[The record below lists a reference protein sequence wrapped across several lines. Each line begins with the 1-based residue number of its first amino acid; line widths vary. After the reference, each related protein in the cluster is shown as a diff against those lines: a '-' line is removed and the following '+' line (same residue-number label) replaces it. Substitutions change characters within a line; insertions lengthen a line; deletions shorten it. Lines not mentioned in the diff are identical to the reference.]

1 MQQGIDEFAGLD
13 LTSASPLSTY
23 QAHCRAGRL
32 AYQVTPEGRAVFHP
46 RVAAPGSGAPLSWR
60 ISAGVGTVYSTTVV
74 HPREGGPY
82 NVALIDLD
90 EGFRMMSRV
99 EGMAP
104 AAVAIGLRVKVR
116 MVEEEDGIARPVFV
130 AAEAP

>member
-1 MQQGIDEFAGLD
+1 VQEGIDDFAGHD
-13 LTSASPLSTY
+13 LKTASPLSTY

-32 AYQVTPEGRAVFHP
+32 AYQVAPDGRAVFHP

-60 ISAGVGTVYSTTVV
+60 ISTGLGAVYSTTVV
-74 HPREGGPY
+74 HPREGAPY

-104 AAVAIGLRVKVR
+104 ADVVIGLRVQVR
-116 MVEEEDGIARPVFV
+116 MVEEADGVTRPVFV
-130 AAEAP
+130 AAEAS